1 MSTNTK
7 SVFRW
12 SRLAGYLGI
21 VFILLSCNV
30 FSGAQ
35 LSDDGLFRL
44 DNKIVEVKD
53 NNGDWAPVGGATV
66 ELVGEL
72 ESTDPWTVAGTDP
85 DRRRF
90 GSWQSGASPR
100 CDS

>member
-7 SVFRW
+7 SVFPR

-21 VFILLSCNV
+21 IFIMLACTV

-44 DNKIVEVKD
+44 DNNVVDVKYD
-53 NNGDWAPVGGATV
+53 NGAWVPVGGATV

-72 ESTDPWTVAGTDP
+72 ESTNPWAVSVTTLETAK
-85 DRRRF
+85 R
-90 GSWQSGASPR
+90 PR
-100 CDS
+100 SKKVWKLAI